1 MNSMNSMNNNNYNS
15 TTENNKSHTQSGLV
29 FTPLNEYAITTN

>member
-1 MNSMNSMNNNNYNS
+1 MNNNNNNNNNNNS
-15 TTENNKSHTQSGLV
+15 TIENNKSHTQSGLV